1 MKTKIQSK
9 EPMTIWIRNYDKK
22 KSEQPPLL
30 RANKVEF
37 SGNEIYFY
45 LGKELIFKVWLKED
59 KWKNYKDINE
69 ALEDVGIKIYDPK

>member
-22 KSEQPPLL
+22 KSEQPHLL
-30 RANKVEF
+30 RANKVEL